1 MALNICILAAGQ
13 GTRMR
18 SRIPKVLH
26 ALAGTPLLGHV
37 LATAASLRPD
47 AICIVYGHGAEQV
60 RTAFSDVAAEWALQE
75 PQLGTGHALKQALPH
90 LTVTGRTLVLYGDV
104 PLLRAETLKELLAG
118 DQKDVVLLTTVL
130 ADPAG
135 YGRILRNTNSDIE
148 RIVEHKD
155 ASPAEREITEVNTGV
170 MVLPSSHLDRWL
182 GLLGNANSQKE
193 YYLTDVVELA
203 RQDGVRVRAVVAPDP
218 TETMG
223 VNSRAQLAELE
234 RVYQRR
240 RVAELME
247 QGVTFFD
254 PSRVD
259 IRGALDCE
267 RDVTIDVDTIFA
279 GNVSIASGVSVGA
292 HCILRDVTV
301 GADVQIEPYSYID
314 GATIGAGARIGPY
327 ARIRPGTVLAE
338 DVHIGNFVEVKASD
352 IARGSKANHLA
363 YIGDT
368 TVGRNVNVGAG
379 TITCNYDGAAKHRTV
394 IEDDVFIGSDT
405 QLVAPVTVRRGATI
419 GAGTTVTKEV
429 PPDQLTISR
438 AKQISVPG
446 WKRPVKAKSSK

>member
-1 MALNICILAAGQ
+1 
-13 GTRMR
+13 MR
-18 SRIPKVLH
+18 SRVPKVLH

-37 LATAASLRPD
+37 LATARSMRPD
-47 AICIVYGHGAEQV
+47 AICVVYGHAGEQV
-60 RTAFSDVAAEWALQE
+60 RTAFSDFTCEWALQE

-90 LTVTGRTLVLYGDV
+90 LPTTGRTLVLYGDV
-104 PLLRAETLKELLAG
+104 PLLRSETLKELLAG
-118 DQKDVVLLTTVL
+118 DQQDVVVLTTIL

-135 YGRILRNTNSDIE
+135 YGRILRTADADIE

-155 ASPAEREITEVNTGV
+155 ASPKEREIAEVNTGV
-170 MVLPSSHLDRWL
+170 MVLPTGHLSRWL
-182 GLLGNANSQKE
+182 GLLGNANSQNE

-203 RQDGVRVRAVVAPDP
+203 RRDGVRVRAVVAPDQ

-240 RVAELME
+240 RVADLME
-247 QGVTFFD
+247 QGVTFLD

-259 IRGALDCE
+259 IRGALVCE

-279 GNVSIASGVSVGA
+279 GNVSIESGVSVGA

-314 GATIGAGARIGPY
+314 GATIGAGAKIGPF

-438 AKQISVPG
+438 AKQISVAG
-446 WKRPVKAKSSK
+446 WKRPVKAKTSK